1 MAEHDWLNGSN
12 SAIQQPASGEGY
24 SRFQPAV
31 HHELRPLTTGEI
43 LDRTFFLYRSD
54 FWLYVGLA
62 SIAAGA
68 SAVASIGRLTYFRLN
83 APMQPASPKAMI
95 ASGVLTVVGLLFY
108 FAVYSVTHAAT
119 VSAVSSLYLGEGTSM
134 GAALG
139 AVRGHW
145 VRYCLISLWQSWSGS
160 WMFLL
165 LIAPVVLIPMLGLK
179 NLNGFVALL
188 VVLALASFVYGIIAY
203 IRNSLAIPAAVME
216 NLSVRAAMKRSKV
229 LVAGR
234 KGRIFLLGLLMIAL
248 YMVAG
253 VMQMP
258 FAILILHSRSAE
270 HILVQIISLLVA
282 FLCSSLIGP
291 VAAIA
296 LCLFYID
303 ERVRREAF
311 DIELLM
317 NRTST
322 AAGAAAGDA
331 SAELA

>member
-1 MAEHDWLNGSN
+1 MAEDDWLNGSN
-12 SAIQQPASGEGY
+12 SEIGPASGEVY
-24 SRFQPAV
+24 SRSQPAV
-31 HHELRPLTTGEI
+31 RHELRPLTTGEI
-43 LDRTFFLYRSD
+43 LDRTFFLYRSN

-68 SAVASIGRLTYFRLN
+68 SAVASIGRLAYFRLN
-83 APMQPASPKAMI
+83 ATMQPSSPKAMI
-95 ASGVLTVVGLLFY
+95 ASGVLTVVGVLLY

-119 VSAVSSLYLGEGTSM
+119 VSAVSSIYLGEETSI
-134 GAALG
+134 GAAFG

-165 LIAPVVLIPMLGLK
+165 LIAPALLIPMLGLK
-179 NLNGFVALL
+179 NLNGLVALL
-188 VVLALASFVYGIIAY
+188 VTFALGSFVYGIIAY

-216 NLSVRAAMKRSKV
+216 NLKVAAAMRRSKV

-258 FAILILHSRSAE
+258 FALLILHSRSAE
-270 HILVQIISLLVA
+270 HVLVQIISLLVA
-282 FLCSSLIGP
+282 FLCSSLTGP

-303 ERVRREAF
+303 ERVRKEAF
-311 DIELLM
+311 DIEFLM
-317 NRTST
+317 NKTSV
-322 AAGAAAGDA
+322 GAATGAGDA
-331 SAELA
+331 TAELA

>member
-1 MAEHDWLNGSN
+1 MAKDDWLNGSN
-12 SAIQQPASGEGY
+12 SEIGPASGEVY
-24 SRFQPAV
+24 SRSQPAV
-31 HHELRPLTTGEI
+31 RHELRPLTTGEI
-43 LDRTFFLYRSD
+43 LDRTFFLYRSN

-68 SAVASIGRLTYFRLN
+68 SAVASIGRLAYFRLN
-83 APMQPASPKAMI
+83 ATMQPSSPKAMI
-95 ASGVLTVVGLLFY
+95 ASGVLTVVGVLLY

-119 VSAVSSLYLGEGTSM
+119 VSAVSSIYLGEETSI
-134 GAALG
+134 GAAFG

-165 LIAPVVLIPMLGLK
+165 LIAPALLIPMLGLK
-179 NLNGFVALL
+179 NLNGLVALL
-188 VVLALASFVYGIIAY
+188 VTFALGSFVYGIIAY

-216 NLSVRAAMKRSKV
+216 NLKVAAAMRRSKV

-258 FAILILHSRSAE
+258 FALLILHSRSAE
-270 HILVQIISLLVA
+270 HVLVQIISLLVA
-282 FLCSSLIGP
+282 FLCSSLTGP

-303 ERVRREAF
+303 ERVRKEAF
-311 DIELLM
+311 DIEFLM
-317 NRTST
+317 NKTSV
-322 AAGAAAGDA
+322 GAATGAGDA
-331 SAELA
+331 TAELA

>member
-1 MAEHDWLNGSN
+1 MAKDDWLNGSN
-12 SAIQQPASGEGY
+12 SEIGPASGEVY
-24 SRFQPAV
+24 SGSQPAV
-31 HHELRPLTTGEI
+31 RHELRPLTTGEI
-43 LDRTFFLYRSD
+43 LDRTFFLYRSN

-68 SAVASIGRLTYFRLN
+68 SAVASIGRLAYFRLN
-83 APMQPASPKAMI
+83 ATMQPSSPKAMI
-95 ASGVLTVVGLLFY
+95 ASGVLTVVGVLLY

-119 VSAVSSLYLGEGTSM
+119 VSAVSSIYLGEETSI
-134 GAALG
+134 GAAFG

-165 LIAPVVLIPMLGLK
+165 LIAPALLIPMLGLK
-179 NLNGFVALL
+179 NLNGLVALL
-188 VVLALASFVYGIIAY
+188 VTFALGSFVYGIIAY

-216 NLSVRAAMKRSKV
+216 NLKVAAAMRRSKV

-258 FAILILHSRSAE
+258 FALLILHSRSAE
-270 HILVQIISLLVA
+270 HVLVQIISLLVA
-282 FLCSSLIGP
+282 FLCSSLTGP

-303 ERVRREAF
+303 ERVRKEAF
-311 DIELLM
+311 DIEFLM
-317 NRTST
+317 NKTSV
-322 AAGAAAGDA
+322 GAATGAGDA
-331 SAELA
+331 TAELA